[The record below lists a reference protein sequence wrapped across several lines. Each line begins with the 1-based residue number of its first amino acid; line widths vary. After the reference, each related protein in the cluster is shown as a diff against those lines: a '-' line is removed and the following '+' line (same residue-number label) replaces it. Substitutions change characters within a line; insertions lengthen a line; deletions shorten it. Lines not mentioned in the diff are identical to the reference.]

1 MCFSNIFFRVVPRA
15 VFLPGCD
22 TLKGQFKFE
31 IDSMVSVTV
40 LSIKIS
46 YGYQQFLSFRL
57 TLETVVLMTPLS
69 FDSTVSTTL
78 LDDSAVSTTLLSH
91 DLVVSTTP
99 MSHDSLVSSA
109 I

>member
-1 MCFSNIFFRVVPRA
+1 
-15 VFLPGCD
+15 
-22 TLKGQFKFE
+22 
-31 IDSMVSVTV
+31 MVTVTV

-46 YGYQQFLSFRL
+46 HGYQQFLSFRL

-91 DLVVSTTP
+91 DLALSTTP
-99 MSHDSLVSSA
+99 MSLGNMNSEYFGEFAAVFCEN